1 MCSTARLVP
10 SKSSSAMA
18 VTMPSRSA
26 VCCVTGVTRHL
37 AVLPMASHCLV
48 AKFHVCDQT
57 WYHPLLRTI
66 LMQMC
71 MSHLLHTFGQ
81 DMCSAILDSLQL
93 QMVTDLL
100 LERGDSILVEEY
112 TYFYMVDSV
121 LPVKGYHAVSVKMDN
136 QGICPRNLRQV
147 HYC

>member
-1 MCSTARLVP
+1 
-10 SKSSSAMA
+10 
-18 VTMPSRSA
+18 
-26 VCCVTGVTRHL
+26 
-37 AVLPMASHCLV
+37 
-48 AKFHVCDQT
+48 
-57 WYHPLLRTI
+57 
-66 LMQMC
+66 MQMC

-81 DMCSAILDSLQL
+81 DMCSAILNSLQL

-147 HYC
+147 HHC